1 MDHDGRVPLLREVTR
16 EAGAYAAERFRSPLE
31 VETKAGPMDSVTAVD
46 RATQR
51 LLFDRIGESYP
62 GDVLVGEE
70 DGAEDRPPEHGYA
83 WVVDPIDG
91 TNNYVAGN
99 RRWTTSVALVR
110 DGEAVAAVND
120 CPALGDAY
128 AATPGGGATRGGEPA
143 SVTARTDPGRLTV
156 APLFG
161 LAAPHRRAFTRVAG
175 TVMDEFGDLRNVGSG
190 QAALSMVAAGELDAA
205 VTTVRLPA
213 WDTVAG
219 VHLVRAA
226 GGTATDVDG
235 EPWTVDATGL
245 VATNGRAH
253 DAVVAAFEHR
263 VDGDDADGR
272 RGDDADG
279 RRGDDSDE
287 R

>member
-1 MDHDGRVPLLREVTR
+1 MDHDGRVPLLLEATR
-16 EAGAYAAERFRSPLE
+16 DAGAYAAERFRTALD
-31 VETKAGPMDSVTAVD
+31 VESKAGPMDVVTAVD

-51 LLFDRIGESYP
+51 RVFDRLRESYP
-62 GDVLVGEE
+62 DDALVGEE
-70 DGAEDRPPEHGYA
+70 DGASDRPPGRGYA

-120 CPALGDAY
+120 CPALGDTY
-128 AATPGGGATRGGEPA
+128 AATPGDGATRNGEPA
-143 SVTARTDPGRLTV
+143 SVTARTDPGRFTV
-156 APLFG
+156 SPVFG
-161 LAAPHRRAFTRVAG
+161 TSEPHRRAFTRVAG

-219 VHLVRAA
+219 VQLIRAA
-226 GGTATDVDG
+226 GGTVTDVHGDR
-235 EPWTVDATGL
+235 WTVDATGL

-253 DAVVAAFEHR
+253 EAVVSAF
-263 VDGDDADGR
+263 
-272 RGDDADG
+272 
-279 RRGDDSDE
+279 
-287 R
+287 